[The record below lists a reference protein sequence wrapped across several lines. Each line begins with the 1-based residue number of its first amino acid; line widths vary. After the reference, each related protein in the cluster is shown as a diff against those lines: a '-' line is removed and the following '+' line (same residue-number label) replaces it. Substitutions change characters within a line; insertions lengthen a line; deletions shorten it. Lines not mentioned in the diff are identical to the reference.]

1 MFTSGLDLSSNR
13 RDFFRTSSLIF
24 GGAALASVVPKS
36 LFAQAQDDAA
46 KLDDLRKKISG
57 PIQVTKVSGNVS
69 MLSGAGGNI
78 GILTGSEGKL
88 IVDSGVATSSAG
100 VLQAIS
106 QIDGQALKY
115 LVNTHWH
122 FDHTDG
128 NASFHA
134 AGAAI
139 VAHQKTR
146 ERLSTP
152 QFMDVLKMRFPA
164 APAAAWPTR
173 TLTDEFTLYHGGEE
187 VALQSVKPA
196 HTDTDLFVH
205 FKQADVIHAGDIL
218 FNGNY
223 PLIDYSTG
231 GNINGYLDAMTMIL
245 ATAKDSTKIIPGH
258 GPLASKTDLASAH
271 DVLAKIRDRVAT
283 AKSSGKTLPETI
295 ASKPSAE
302 FDEKWGKGLIG
313 PDAIV
318 TLVYNTL

>member
-1 MFTSGLDLSSNR
+1 MIGSAIDLSATR
-13 RDFFRTSSLIF
+13 RDFFRTTSMVF
-24 GGAALASVVPKS
+24 GGAALTSVFPKA
-36 LFAQAQDDAA
+36 LFAQAQDDATR
-46 KLDDLRKKISG
+46 LDELRKKISG
-57 PIQVTKVSGNVS
+57 PIQISKVSGNVS

-78 GILTGSEGKL
+78 GILTGPEGKL
-88 IVDSGVATSSAG
+88 VVDSGVSTSSVN

-106 QIDGQALKY
+106 QIDAQALKY

-122 FDHTDG
+122 FDHTEG
-128 NASFHA
+128 NAPFHA
-134 AGAAI
+134 AGATI

-152 QFMDVLKMRFPA
+152 QFMDLVKLHFPA

-187 VALQSVKPA
+187 VALQSLKPA

-205 FKQADVIHAGDIL
+205 FKQADVIHAGDIF
-218 FNGNY
+218 FNGSY

-231 GNINGYLDAMTMIL
+231 GNINGFLDAMSVVL

-258 GPLASKTDLASAH
+258 GPLASKTDLATAH

-283 AKSSGKTLPETI
+283 AKSSGKTLPETV

-302 FDEKWGKGLIG
+302 FDENWGKGLIG
-313 PDAIV
+313 PNAIV
-318 TLVYNTL
+318 TLIFSTL